1 MGDRLGTPDAVGFF
15 FTFNYFNLLS
25 FILPY
30 GENLCLADK
39 KVCANF
45 EIPRPISEIISNV
58 GCGHTYMVTQLN
70 YIVLST
76 GYAIMLL
83 ITDNVLKENLK
94 DTTSLLVDKS

>member
-1 MGDRLGTPDAVGFF
+1 MGK
-15 FTFNYFNLLS
+15 
-25 FILPY
+25 
-30 GENLCLADK
+30 NLCLADK

-94 DTTSLLVDKS
+94 DTTSQYLLLMPMVLIKNNLDACITVLK

>member
-1 MGDRLGTPDAVGFF
+1 MGK
-15 FTFNYFNLLS
+15 
-25 FILPY
+25 
-30 GENLCLADK
+30 NLCLADK

-45 EIPRPISEIISNV
+45 EIPRPISEISNV

-83 ITDNVLKENLK
+83 ITDNVLK
-94 DTTSLLVDKS
+94 DTTSQYLLLMTMALIKNNLDACITVLK